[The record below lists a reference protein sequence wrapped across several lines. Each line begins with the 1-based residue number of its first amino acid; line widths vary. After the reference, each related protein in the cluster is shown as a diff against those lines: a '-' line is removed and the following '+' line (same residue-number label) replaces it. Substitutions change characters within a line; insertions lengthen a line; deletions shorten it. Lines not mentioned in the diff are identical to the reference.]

1 MNPAAKWLETF
12 ADRGVLLDA
21 YRAARS
27 CMREICD
34 DEPDACSC
42 ADNRLTP
49 LEFVEWIEQQV
60 RLEKA
65 KPVRL
70 DQRENRSAG
79 QVRPLHL
86 IVGGRAG

>member
-1 MNPAAKWLETF
+1 MNGASKWLDTF

-27 CMREICD
+27 CMSQICS
-34 DEPDACSC
+34 DEPDSCSC
-42 ADNRLTP
+42 AENRFTP

-60 RLEKA
+60 RLEQRR
-65 KPVRL
+65 PVRL

-79 QVRPLHL
+79 QVRPVLR
-86 IVGGRAG
+86 IVTG